1 MKTGNHSRFKSD
13 ILEGNKMFQKDGNP
27 DSDMNTKIFCMDGN
41 LIREKNTTSLPG
53 SQAFAD
59 ILENSCNVSDIG
71 LQLDGNISSSESSFS
86 SWANPNDPDSDDDT
100 NDEDDDILPPADLT
114 VKNPSNQPVELEV
127 KKISRLEN
135 ASSLPLVSVLNAR
148 SLYQKKDN
156 FKSFINELGIE
167 LAIILETWERD
178 EENLDTLLEL
188 ENHKI
193 LSYKRPKVKARKQ
206 PGGGCALIYS
216 ENRFCVTQLSVPIL
230 SGVEAVWALVKPK
243 EQNRKLKKLLFI
255 PYMSVHLLSSKQK
268 LLIILWRLF
277 TS

>member
-1 MKTGNHSRFKSD
+1 MKDENPNSYKSLTTVNQDGSNISNCSAIFMKTGNHSNFKSD
-13 ILEGNKMFQKDGNP
+13 NLDGNKMFQKDGNA
-27 DSDMNTKIFCMDGN
+27 DSDINTKIFCMDGN
-41 LIREKNTTSLPG
+41 LTREKNTKKPFITASLTG

-59 ILENSCNVSDIG
+59 IIENSCNVSDIG
-71 LQLDGNISSSESSFS
+71 LQLDGNVSGSDSSESSFS
-86 SWANPNDPDSDDDT
+86 SQANPNDPDSDDDT

-167 LAIILETWERD
+167 LAIISETWERD

-188 ENHKI
+188 EW
-193 LSYKRPKVKARKQ
+193 
-206 PGGGCALIYS
+206 
-216 ENRFCVTQLSVPIL
+216 

-243 EQNRKLKKLLFI
+243 EQNRK
-255 PYMSVHLLSSKQK
+255 
-268 LLIILWRLF
+268 
-277 TS
+277 